1 MVHKRHYKHSGDQV
15 VSSWMGSMYGIS
27 TYITSKDSIRT
38 WTHLRSHNRMKNA
51 ALREN
56 YRHSESITEIRLT
69 VTVLLK
75 NSCLAARGRRIFQK
89 GLWKDINEG
98 TKGGGVLNGTA
109 AGIQQGIFCS

>member
-1 MVHKRHYKHSGDQV
+1 
-15 VSSWMGSMYGIS
+15 
-27 TYITSKDSIRT
+27 
-38 WTHLRSHNRMKNA
+38 MKNA

-75 NSCLAARGRRIFQK
+75 NCRVCCCSCLAARGRRIFQK

-109 AGIQQGIFCS
+109 TGISRGFFVAD